1 MMVGLAV
8 ASVPAQALLEFCLEL
23 EIDLISL
30 IGLAFAALCCVTQ
43 AIRLRMSKGEG
54 AAEEPPE
61 VPADDDPVGPSVI
74 SLVGNA
80 EESLK
85 LERSETRAPADVQ
98 SRCLDA
104 PTNAAELPLC
114 FGVDAGAAI

>member
-1 MMVGLAV
+1 
-8 ASVPAQALLEFCLEL
+8 
-23 EIDLISL
+23 
-30 IGLAFAALCCVTQ
+30 
-43 AIRLRMSKGEG
+43 MSKGEG

-74 SLVGNA
+74 SLVENA

-114 FGVDAGAAI
+114 FGVDADAAI